1 MPNLIHKHE
10 DSTDNA
16 NRLRAREG
24 KSRGGSGLPS
34 PSGAV
39 YLVSFSRP
47 AELTTLTQGNM
58 GTTSISIWLS

>member
-16 NRLRAREG
+16 NRLRGRGE
-24 KSRGGSGLPS
+24 SRGGSGLPS

-39 YLVSFSRP
+39 YLVSFSQP
-47 AELTTLTQGNM
+47 AELTAFTQGNM